1 MDQQLVDAA
10 LARLRAIRDEV
21 PEEWE
26 RIVVD
31 LGISAISKEGLDAVS
46 NLQTLLR
53 MHGYGNEVLSLNDLT
68 DQVGKKLSLRDAS
81 NLLAV
86 LEANEANRLVRSQ
99 ELLQKVWVVGVQ
111 VAGELLKLALK
122 GA

>member
-99 ELLQKVWVVGVQ
+99 ELLQKVWVVVVQ